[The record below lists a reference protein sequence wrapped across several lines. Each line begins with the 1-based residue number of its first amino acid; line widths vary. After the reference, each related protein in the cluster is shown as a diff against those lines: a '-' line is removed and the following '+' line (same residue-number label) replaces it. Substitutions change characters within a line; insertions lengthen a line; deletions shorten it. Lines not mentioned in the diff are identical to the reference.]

1 MFDFTFGNVIA
12 MFLITSMII
21 GGVFMLLATLLSNF
35 CLDEEE
41 KEDE

>member
-12 MFLITSMII
+12 VFLITSMII
-21 GGVFMLLATLLSNF
+21 GGVFMLLATLLSDF
-35 CLDEEE
+35 YLGEE